1 MDEQLRQLSRKAW
14 SDLEALHVVGYFAP
28 QVTQKYVDLGLDPR
42 LSYFASR
49 SAAFGEAGPGLT
61 VATFYVFAPW
71 LVEAALPGAWKI
83 ASPAK
88 LVEARRAGMS
98 DALRDVLGEPE
109 VDEALGIAR
118 EVCSHLSPQ
127 GRPLYAAHAEL
138 PWPEDGLLALWHA
151 ATLVREH
158 RGDGHVSVLLTND
171 VDPVEATV
179 LGGLWSGTTRFLQK
193 TRGWSDEEYAAASRP
208 AARPRLARR
217 RRRPHRHRQ
226 VRAAP
231 DRARHGPARARG
243 LGARRRRG
251 DRTAARPGGTAAGED
266 PGLGRDAEVAAS
278 ADRRS
283 QEPGI
288 RMTRWSVSAVPTS
301 PLTLIDPRITAV
313 TGLRWPR
320 TSFRN

>member
-1 MDEQLRQLSRKAW
+1 MDEQLRQLSRKPW

-28 QVTQKYVDLGLDPR
+28 KVTQKYVDLGLDPR

-49 SAAFGEAGPGLT
+49 AAAFGEAGPGLT
-61 VATFYVFAPW
+61 IATFYVFAPW
-71 LVEAALPGAWKI
+71 LVEAALPGAWEI
-83 ASPAK
+83 ASPAQ

-118 EVCSHLSPQ
+118 EVCSALSPQ

-171 VDPVEATV
+171 VDPVEATL

-193 TRGWSDEEYAAASRP
+193 TRGWSDEEYAAA
-208 AARPRLARR
+208 ADRL
-217 RRRPHRHRQ
+217 
-226 VRAAP
+226 
-231 DRARHGPARARG
+231 RARG
-243 LGARRRRG
+243 WLDADGALTDTGKAERHRIERDTDRLALEGWAHVGVEATARLHELVGPLREKILASDVMPRSLRQQSPKSGARN
-251 DRTAARPGGTAAGED
+251 PH
-266 PGLGRDAEVAAS
+266 DAMES
-278 ADRRS
+278 
-283 QEPGI
+283 
-288 RMTRWSVSAVPTS
+288 
-301 PLTLIDPRITAV
+301 
-313 TGLRWPR
+313 
-320 TSFRN
+320 